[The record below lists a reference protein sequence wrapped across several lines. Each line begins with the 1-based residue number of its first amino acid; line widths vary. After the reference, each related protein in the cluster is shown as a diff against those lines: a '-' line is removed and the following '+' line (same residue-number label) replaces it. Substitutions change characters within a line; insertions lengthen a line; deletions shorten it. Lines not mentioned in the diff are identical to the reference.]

1 MAKTTV
7 SVSTE
12 ARDVFAAVAA
22 SRGTTMFTL
31 LEVTARRLEREEAM
45 RQATLDYERL
55 ATEDPAGFSEY
66 LAEARLWDTTSG
78 DGLGDA
84 RSEFPEYNP
93 WFVAATW

>member
-22 SRGTTMFTL
+22 SRDTTMFAL
-31 LEVTARRLEREEAM
+31 LEETARRLEREEAM

-66 LAEARLWDTTSG
+66 LAEGRLWDTTSG

-84 RSEFPEYNP
+84 RAEFPEYNP
-93 WFVAATW
+93 

>member
-22 SRGTTMFTL
+22 SRDTTMFAL
-31 LEVTARRLEREEAM
+31 LEETARRLEREEAM

-55 ATEDPAGFSEY
+55 QQDDPAGFAEY
-66 LAEARLWDTTSG
+66 LIEGRLWDQTSG

-84 RSEFPEYNP
+84 RAEFPEYNP
-93 WFVAATW
+93 